1 MRNYIK
7 EFFYLQ
13 RDDRRAVLTL
23 LALAVVALSLIFWLG
38 ESSSPPPTAKKTN
51 SREKANRE
59 YANGRTSSAEKY
71 YKVEEVKAERF
82 PFDPNTADSTQLLR
96 LGLAPWQVRSIYR
109 YRAKG
114 GIFRQ
119 PSDFARLYGL
129 TRKQYRELR
138 PYIRISPDYLPAAD
152 YYAPRRT
159 GNNARSVDSSATKAP
174 RYTYTARHKLRPGEH
189 IAINSADTTQ
199 LQKIPGIGSAY
210 ARMIIR
216 YRERLGGFTTMA
228 QVLESGPVPE
238 SALRY
243 ITIDATQVRKLNIN
257 KLSLN
262 QLRRHPYINFYQA
275 KAICEY
281 RRLHGPLHS
290 LEELRFSP
298 DFPPAQIERLQ
309 PYVTF

>member
-38 ESSSPPPTAKKTN
+38 ESSSPSPTAKETN
-51 SREKANRE
+51 SREEANRE
-59 YANGRTSSAEKY
+59 YANGRTNSAEKY

-216 YRERLGGFTTMA
+216 YRERLGGFITMA

>member
-38 ESSSPPPTAKKTN
+38 ESSSPPPTAKKTS

-152 YYAPRRT
+152 YYAPRST
-159 GNNARSVDSSATKAP
+159 GNDTRSVDSSTTKAP
-174 RYTYTARHKLRPGEH
+174 RYTYAARHKLRPGEH

-199 LQKIPGIGSAY
+199 LQKIPGIGSGY

-238 SALRY
+238 SALQY
-243 ITIDATQVRKLNIN
+243 ITIDAAQVHKLNVN

-298 DFPPAQIERLQ
+298 DFPPAQIERLK
-309 PYVTF
+309 PYVSF

>member
-71 YKVEEVKAERF
+71 YRVEEVKAERF

-96 LGLAPWQVRSIYR
+96 LGLAPWQVRSIYH

-159 GNNARSVDSSATKAP
+159 GNNAKPVDSSTTKAP

-216 YRERLGGFTTMA
+216 YRERLGGFITMA

-243 ITIDATQVRKLNIN
+243 ITIDATQVRKLNVN

-281 RRLHGPLHS
+281 RRLHGPLRS

>member
-38 ESSSPPPTAKKTN
+38 ESSSPSPTAKETN
-51 SREKANRE
+51 SREEVNRE
-59 YANGRTSSAEKY
+59 YANGRTNSAEKY
-71 YKVEEVKAERF
+71 YRVEEVKAERF

-216 YRERLGGFTTMA
+216 YRERLGGFITMA

>member
-7 EFFYLQ
+7 ESFYLQ

-216 YRERLGGFTTMA
+216 YRERLGGFITMA

-238 SALRY
+238 SALQY

-262 QLRRHPYINFYQA
+262 QLHRHPYINFYQA

>member
-1 MRNYIK
+1 M
-7 EFFYLQ
+7 Q

-159 GNNARSVDSSATKAP
+159 GDDARSVDSSATKAP

-216 YRERLGGFTTMA
+216 YRERLGGFITMA

-238 SALRY
+238 SALQY

-262 QLRRHPYINFYQA
+262 QLHRHPYINFYQA

>member
-38 ESSSPPPTAKKTN
+38 ESSSSSPTAKETN
-51 SREKANRE
+51 SREEVNRE
-59 YANGRTSSAEKY
+59 YTNGRTNSAEKY
-71 YKVEEVKAERF
+71 YRVEEVKVERF

-159 GNNARSVDSSATKAP
+159 SNDTRSVDSSTTKAP
-174 RYTYTARHKLRPGEH
+174 HYIYAAKHKLRPGEH

-199 LQKIPGIGSAY
+199 LQKIPGIGSTY

-238 SALRY
+238 SALQY
-243 ITIDATQVRKLNIN
+243 ITINAAQVHKLNVN

-298 DFPPAQIERLQ
+298 DFPPAQIERLK
-309 PYVTF
+309 PYVSF

>member
-38 ESSSPPPTAKKTN
+38 ESSSPSPTAKETN
-51 SREKANRE
+51 SREEANRE
-59 YANGRTSSAEKY
+59 YANGRTNSAEKY
-71 YKVEEVKAERF
+71 YRVEEVKAERF

-189 IAINSADTTQ
+189 IAVNSADTTQ

-216 YRERLGGFTTMA
+216 YRERLGGFITMA

-243 ITIDATQVRKLNIN
+243 ITIDATQVHKLNIN

>member
-257 KLSLN
+257 KLSIN

>member
-38 ESSSPPPTAKKTN
+38 ESSSPSPTAKETN
-51 SREKANRE
+51 SREEINRE
-59 YANGRTSSAEKY
+59 YANGRTNSAEKY
-71 YKVEEVKAERF
+71 YRVEEVKAERF

-216 YRERLGGFTTMA
+216 YRERLGGFITMA

-243 ITIDATQVRKLNIN
+243 ITIDATQVHKLNIN

>member
-7 EFFYLQ
+7 ESFY
-13 RDDRRAVLTL
+13 
-23 LALAVVALSLIFWLG
+23 LG

-159 GNNARSVDSSATKAP
+159 GDDARSVDSSATKAP

-216 YRERLGGFTTMA
+216 YRERLGGFITMA

-238 SALRY
+238 SALQY

-262 QLRRHPYINFYQA
+262 QLHRHPYINFYQA

>member
-1 MRNYIK
+1 M
-7 EFFYLQ
+7 
-13 RDDRRAVLTL
+13 
-23 LALAVVALSLIFWLG
+23 
-38 ESSSPPPTAKKTN
+38 
-51 SREKANRE
+51 
-59 YANGRTSSAEKY
+59 
-71 YKVEEVKAERF
+71 
-82 PFDPNTADSTQLLR
+82 
-96 LGLAPWQVRSIYR
+96 RSIYR

-216 YRERLGGFTTMA
+216 YRERLGGFITMA

>member
-38 ESSSPPPTAKKTN
+38 ESSSPSPTAKETN
-51 SREKANRE
+51 SREEANRE
-59 YANGRTSSAEKY
+59 YANGRTNSAEKY
-71 YKVEEVKAERF
+71 YRVEEVKAERF

-159 GNNARSVDSSATKAP
+159 SNDTRSVDSSTTKAP
-174 RYTYTARHKLRPGEH
+174 HYIYAAKHKLRPGEH

-216 YRERLGGFTTMA
+216 YRERLGGFITMA

>member
-1 MRNYIK
+1 M
-7 EFFYLQ
+7 Q

-152 YYAPRRT
+152 YYAPRST

-216 YRERLGGFTTMA
+216 YRERLGGFITMA

>member
-38 ESSSPPPTAKKTN
+38 ESSSPSPTAKETN
-51 SREKANRE
+51 SREEVNRE
-59 YANGRTSSAEKY
+59 YANGRTNSAEKY
-71 YKVEEVKAERF
+71 YRVEEVKAERF

-114 GIFRQ
+114 GTFRQ

-152 YYAPRRT
+152 YYAPSRT
-159 GNNARSVDSSATKAP
+159 SNDTRSVDSSMTKAP
-174 RYTYTARHKLRPGEH
+174 HYIYAAKHKLRPGEH

-216 YRERLGGFTTMA
+216 YRERLGGFTTMS

-238 SALRY
+238 SALQY
-243 ITIDATQVRKLNIN
+243 ITIDAAQVHKLNVN

>member
-238 SALRY
+238 STLQY
-243 ITIDATQVRKLNIN
+243 ITIDAAQVHKLNVN

>member
-138 PYIRISPDYLPAAD
+138 PYNRISPDYLPAAD

-216 YRERLGGFTTMA
+216 YRERLGGFITMA

>member
-1 MRNYIK
+1 M
-7 EFFYLQ
+7 Q

-38 ESSSPPPTAKKTN
+38 ESSSPSPTAKETN
-51 SREKANRE
+51 SREEVNRE
-59 YANGRTSSAEKY
+59 YANGRTNSAEKY
-71 YKVEEVKAERF
+71 YRVEEVKAERF

-119 PSDFARLYGL
+119 PSDFACLYGL

-152 YYAPRRT
+152 YYAPRST
-159 GNNARSVDSSATKAP
+159 GNDTRSVDSSTTKAP
-174 RYTYTARHKLRPGEH
+174 RYTYAARHKLRPGEH

-199 LQKIPGIGSAY
+199 LQKIPGIGSGY

-238 SALRY
+238 SALQY
-243 ITIDATQVRKLNIN
+243 ITIDAAQVHKLNVN

-298 DFPPAQIERLQ
+298 DFPPAQIERLK
-309 PYVTF
+309 PYVSF

>member
-7 EFFYLQ
+7 ESFYLQ

-159 GNNARSVDSSATKAP
+159 GDDARSVDSSATKAP

-216 YRERLGGFTTMA
+216 YRERLGGFITMA

-238 SALRY
+238 SALQY

-262 QLRRHPYINFYQA
+262 QLHRHPYINFYQA

>member
-38 ESSSPPPTAKKTN
+38 ESSSPSPTAKETN
-51 SREKANRE
+51 SREEANRE

-216 YRERLGGFTTMA
+216 YRERLGGFITMA

>member
-38 ESSSPPPTAKKTN
+38 ESSSPSPTAKETN
-51 SREKANRE
+51 SREEVNRE
-59 YANGRTSSAEKY
+59 YANGRTNSAEKY

-216 YRERLGGFTTMA
+216 YRERLGGFITMA

>member
-51 SREKANRE
+51 SRKKANRE
-59 YANGRTSSAEKY
+59 YANGRTNSAEKY
-71 YKVEEVKAERF
+71 YRVEEVKAERF

-114 GIFRQ
+114 GTFRQ

-159 GNNARSVDSSATKAP
+159 SNNARSMDSSATKAP

-216 YRERLGGFTTMA
+216 YRERLGGFITMA

>member
-23 LALAVVALSLIFWLG
+23 LALIVVAMGLVFWLG
-38 ESSSPPPTAKKTN
+38 GDPSAPATAKDIDSLK
-51 SREKANRE
+51 SSERI
-59 YANGRTSSAEKY
+59 TSNEESHSSGGY
-71 YKVEEVKAERF
+71 YRVEGIKSERF

-129 TRKQYRELR
+129 TRKQYRELK
-138 PYIRISPDYLPAAD
+138 PYIHISPDYLPAAD
-152 YYAPRRT
+152 YYAPRST
-159 GNNARSVDSSATKAP
+159 GNDTRPVDSTTTQAP

-199 LQKIPGIGSAY
+199 LQKIPGIGSGY
-210 ARMIIR
+210 ARMIVR
-216 YRERLGGFTTMA
+216 YRERLGGFTSA
-228 QVLESGPVPE
+228 KQVLEAGPVPE

-243 ITIDATQVRKLNIN
+243 ITIDATQVRKLNVN

-298 DFPPAQIERLQ
+298 DFPPTQIERLK
-309 PYVTF
+309 PYVSF

>member
-38 ESSSPPPTAKKTN
+38 ESSSPSPTAKETN
-51 SREKANRE
+51 SREEVNRE
-59 YANGRTSSAEKY
+59 YANGRTNSAEKY
-71 YKVEEVKAERF
+71 YRVEEVKAERF

-216 YRERLGGFTTMA
+216 YRERLGGFITMA

-243 ITIDATQVRKLNIN
+243 ITIDATQVHKLNIN

>member
-152 YYAPRRT
+152 YYAPRCT

-216 YRERLGGFTTMA
+216 YRERLGGFITMA

>member
-38 ESSSPPPTAKKTN
+38 ESSSPSPTAKETN
-51 SREKANRE
+51 SREEVNRE
-59 YANGRTSSAEKY
+59 YANGRTNSAEKY
-71 YKVEEVKAERF
+71 YRVEEVKAERF

-119 PSDFARLYGL
+119 PSDFACLYGL

-152 YYAPRRT
+152 YYAPRST
-159 GNNARSVDSSATKAP
+159 GNDTRSVDSSTTKAP
-174 RYTYTARHKLRPGEH
+174 RYTYAARHKLRPGEH

-199 LQKIPGIGSAY
+199 LQKIPGIGSGY

-238 SALRY
+238 SALQY
-243 ITIDATQVRKLNIN
+243 ITIDAAQVHKLNVN

-298 DFPPAQIERLQ
+298 DFPPAQIERLK
-309 PYVTF
+309 PYVSF

>member
-1 MRNYIK
+1 M
-7 EFFYLQ
+7 Q

-38 ESSSPPPTAKKTN
+38 ESSSPSPTAKETN
-51 SREKANRE
+51 SREEVNRE
-59 YANGRTSSAEKY
+59 YANGRTNSAEKY
-71 YKVEEVKAERF
+71 YRVEEVKAERF

-119 PSDFARLYGL
+119 PSDFACLYGL

-138 PYIRISPDYLPAAD
+138 PYIRISPDYLPAAN
-152 YYAPRRT
+152 YYAPRST
-159 GNNARSVDSSATKAP
+159 GNDTRSVDSSTTKAP
-174 RYTYTARHKLRPGEH
+174 RYTYAARHKLRPGEH

-199 LQKIPGIGSAY
+199 LQKIPGIGSGY

-238 SALRY
+238 SALQY
-243 ITIDATQVRKLNIN
+243 ITIDAAQVHKLNVN

-290 LEELRFSP
+290 LEELLFSP
-298 DFPPAQIERLQ
+298 DFPPAQIERLK
-309 PYVTF
+309 PYVSF

>member
-38 ESSSPPPTAKKTN
+38 ESSSPSPTAKETN
-51 SREKANRE
+51 SREEVNRE
-59 YANGRTSSAEKY
+59 YANGRTNSAEKY
-71 YKVEEVKAERF
+71 YRVEEVKAERF

-210 ARMIIR
+210 AHMIIR
-216 YRERLGGFTTMA
+216 YRERLGGFITMA

>member
-1 MRNYIK
+1 M
-7 EFFYLQ
+7 Q

-38 ESSSPPPTAKKTN
+38 ESSSPSPTAKETN
-51 SREKANRE
+51 SREEVNRE
-59 YANGRTSSAEKY
+59 YANGRTSPAEKY

-216 YRERLGGFTTMA
+216 YRERLGGFITMA

>member
-1 MRNYIK
+1 M
-7 EFFYLQ
+7 Q

-38 ESSSPPPTAKKTN
+38 ESSSPPPTAKETN
-51 SREKANRE
+51 SREEVNRE
-59 YANGRTSSAEKY
+59 YANGRTNSAEKY
-71 YKVEEVKAERF
+71 YRVEEVKAERF

-159 GNNARSVDSSATKAP
+159 GDDARSVDSSATKAP

-216 YRERLGGFTTMA
+216 YRERLGGFITMA

>member
-71 YKVEEVKAERF
+71 YRVEEVKAERF

-129 TRKQYRELR
+129 T
-138 PYIRISPDYLPAAD
+138 
-152 YYAPRRT
+152 PRRT

-210 ARMIIR
+210 AHMIIR
-216 YRERLGGFTTMA
+216 YRERLGGFITMA

>member
-38 ESSSPPPTAKKTN
+38 ESSSPSPTAKETN
-51 SREKANRE
+51 SREEANRE
-59 YANGRTSSAEKY
+59 YANGRTNSAEKY
-71 YKVEEVKAERF
+71 YRVEEVKAERF

-159 GNNARSVDSSATKAP
+159 GDDARSVDSSATKAP

-210 ARMIIR
+210 AHMIIR
-216 YRERLGGFTTMA
+216 YRERLGGFITMA

>member
-216 YRERLGGFTTMA
+216 YRERLGGFITMA

-262 QLRRHPYINFYQA
+262 QLRCHPYINFYQA

>member
-38 ESSSPPPTAKKTN
+38 ESPSPPPTAKKTN

-159 GNNARSVDSSATKAP
+159 GDNARSVDSSATKAP

-216 YRERLGGFTTMA
+216 YRERLGGFITMA

>member
-38 ESSSPPPTAKKTN
+38 ESSSPSPTAKETN
-51 SREKANRE
+51 SREEANRE
-59 YANGRTSSAEKY
+59 YANGRTNSAEKY
-71 YKVEEVKAERF
+71 YRVEEVKAERF

-189 IAINSADTTQ
+189 IAVNSADTTQ

-216 YRERLGGFTTMA
+216 YRERLGGFITMA

>member
-199 LQKIPGIGSAY
+199 LQ
-210 ARMIIR
+210 R
-216 YRERLGGFTTMA
+216 
-228 QVLESGPVPE
+228 
-238 SALRY
+238 
-243 ITIDATQVRKLNIN
+243 
-257 KLSLN
+257 
-262 QLRRHPYINFYQA
+262 YQA
-275 KAICEY
+275 
-281 RRLHGPLHS
+281 
-290 LEELRFSP
+290 
-298 DFPPAQIERLQ
+298 
-309 PYVTF
+309 

>member
-1 MRNYIK
+1 M
-7 EFFYLQ
+7 Q

-38 ESSSPPPTAKKTN
+38 ESSSPSPTAKETN
-51 SREKANRE
+51 SREEVNRE
-59 YANGRTSSAEKY
+59 YANGRTNSAEKY
-71 YKVEEVKAERF
+71 YRVEEVKAERF

-152 YYAPRRT
+152 YYAPRST
-159 GNNARSVDSSATKAP
+159 GNDTRSVDSSTTKAP
-174 RYTYTARHKLRPGEH
+174 RYTYAARHKLRPGEH

-238 SALRY
+238 SALQY
-243 ITIDATQVRKLNIN
+243 ITIDAAQVHKLNVN

-298 DFPPAQIERLQ
+298 DFPPAQIERLK
-309 PYVTF
+309 PYVSF

>member
-1 MRNYIK
+1 M
-7 EFFYLQ
+7 Q

-23 LALAVVALSLIFWLG
+23 LALAVVALSLVFWLG
-38 ESSSPPPTAKKTN
+38 ESSSPSPTAKETN
-51 SREKANRE
+51 SREEVNRE
-59 YANGRTSSAEKY
+59 YANGRTNSAEKY
-71 YKVEEVKAERF
+71 YRVEEVKAERF

-129 TRKQYRELR
+129 TRKQYRELK
-138 PYIRISPDYLPAAD
+138 PYIHISPDYLPAAD
-152 YYAPRRT
+152 YYAPRST
-159 GNNARSVDSSATKAP
+159 GNDTRSVDSSTTKAP
-174 RYTYTARHKLRPGEH
+174 RYTYATRHKLRPGEH

-199 LQKIPGIGSAY
+199 LQKIPGIGSGY

-238 SALRY
+238 SALQY
-243 ITIDATQVRKLNIN
+243 ITIDAAQVHKLNVN

-298 DFPPAQIERLQ
+298 DFPPAQIERLK
-309 PYVTF
+309 PYVSF

>member
-38 ESSSPPPTAKKTN
+38 ESSSPSPTAKETN
-51 SREKANRE
+51 SREEVNRE
-59 YANGRTSSAEKY
+59 YANGRTNSAEKY
-71 YKVEEVKAERF
+71 YRVEEVKAERF

-216 YRERLGGFTTMA
+216 YRERLGGFITMA

-238 SALRY
+238 SALQY

>member
-159 GNNARSVDSSATKAP
+159 SDDARSVDSSATKAP

-216 YRERLGGFTTMA
+216 YRERLGGFITMA